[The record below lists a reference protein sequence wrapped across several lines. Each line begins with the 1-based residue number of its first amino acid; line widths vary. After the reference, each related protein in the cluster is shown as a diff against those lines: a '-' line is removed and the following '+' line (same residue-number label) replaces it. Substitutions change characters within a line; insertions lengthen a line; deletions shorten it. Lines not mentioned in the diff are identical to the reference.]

1 MGCCGQCHPRS
12 SGWWRH
18 NNWLWRTIRSKVRN
32 IQTLYF
38 HCCLIFLN
46 SFTKFFYPRIEC
58 DEDGWLLTVND
69 EPPYQTFFHK
79 FSPSLIKTLKVQGKV
94 EISYVGIGSQS
105 EGLSSAPPVG
115 FNLTFVCPEGQVFS
129 SDWFATPFVFM
140 TCKEDGS
147 FDEPSWDEYECVF
160 RKFYHIW
167 L

>member
-1 MGCCGQCHPRS
+1 MEGSNSNAADGRCALCILLGAELLLRFEFVGIFFFGIAHTR
-12 SGWWRH
+12 
-18 NNWLWRTIRSKVRN
+18 
-32 IQTLYF
+32 
-38 HCCLIFLN
+38 FLN
-46 SFTKFFYPRIEC
+46 SFPKCFYPRIEC

-160 RKFYHIW
+160 RKFYHI
-167 L
+167 